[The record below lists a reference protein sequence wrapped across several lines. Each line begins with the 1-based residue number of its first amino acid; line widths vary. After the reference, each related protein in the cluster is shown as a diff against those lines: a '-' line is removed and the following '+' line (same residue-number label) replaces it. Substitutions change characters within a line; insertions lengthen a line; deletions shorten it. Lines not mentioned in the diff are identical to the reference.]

1 MDYSS
6 QEEDLQFFYAKEEEM
21 MTASDF
27 DVWNDSP
34 ASVVERRRK
43 FLQWM
48 EDLAQ
53 PIKFESDG
61 ASENCSGIFLC
72 FKPSGSFRE
81 LLSLNVDG
89 CDVTRWESSSTAS
102 SSSSRCCPLKETEKQ
117 AISRRDGSPGC
128 ALLDIR
134 ASSSSYGHV
143 LSRVKVKHCRK
154 QTKELSALY
163 QSQDIKAHNG
173 SISAMKFSGDGKYL
187 ASSGEDGIV
196 RVWKVI
202 EDKRSRPPRDCLNP
216 TVNDH
221 SQLKPVLLDEE
232 KPNKTTESFK
242 RTSDSACVVFPP
254 KAFRI
259 MEKPLHEF
267 RGHTGEVL
275 DISWSMDNY
284 LLSASMDKT
293 VRLWQVGCNDC
304 LGVFTHNSY
313 VTSVQFDPVNEN
325 YFMSGSVDGK
335 VRIWNVS
342 GCNVVD
348 WVDLKDI
355 ISAGG
360 IIGSLSGGCRFF
372 YMSGDYLELDSQ
384 IHLLSKKKSSNK
396 RITGFQFLPQD
407 QSKVLVVSADSKVR
421 ILQGRDVVRNT
432 KDVFARRE
440 ASRQCLSRL
449 MGSTLC
455 QLVRTPIYIYG
466 AMERNQILLLPKPK
480 RLDLLNVSPPMH
492 PLQQPGITTQLSRFL
507 HPLAYLMKDLS
518 LDQSPKEAR
527 RGQRNLPA
535 NPLSSST
542 MSASH
547 YKFLKSSY
555 QRATNSSLAWGMVIV
570 TGGWD
575 GRIRTFRIRRLAC
588 DYSLRKQNQM
598 PLFWQVFGGY
608 GSKEEI
614 QKQVP
619 PDYDPVEDLSRRG
632 QWEIFPSV
640 DIDTGDDKEHI
651 KWRLEMVSTS
661 TVLSDDCGVQSN
673 HGKEWLKVKDVDV
686 TFHRKDP
693 PPWKRYLLDIP
704 FDMKLLTFD

>member
-1 MDYSS
+1 MDYLSE
-6 QEEDLQFFYAKEEEM
+6 EEDLQFFDAKEEEM
-21 MTASDF
+21 MMASNPSGF
-27 DVWNDSP
+27 DVWSDSP
-34 ASVVERRRK
+34 GSVVERRRK

-48 EDLAQ
+48 GVQEDLSQ

-61 ASENCSGIFLC
+61 ASENCVEAEQSSGGF
-72 FKPSGSFRE
+72 SSSSSQVSSSE
-81 LLSLNVDG
+81 ELSLRVDKSFGG
-89 CDVTRWESSSTAS
+89 CDVTRRESSSMAS
-102 SSSSRCCPLKETEKQ
+102 SSGSRCCPLKETEKQ
-117 AISRRDGSPGC
+117 RNIKKGWFTRLRSFGC
-128 ALLDIR
+128 SADYTKIR
-134 ASSSSYGHV
+134 ASSSSNYGDV
-143 LSRVKVKHCRK
+143 ISRVKVKHCKK

-173 SISAMKFSGDGKYL
+173 YISAMKFSSDGKYL

-216 TVNDH
+216 SCIYFEVNDH

-242 RTSDSACVVFPP
+242 KTSDSACVVFPP

-275 DISWSMDNY
+275 DISWSMDNC

-293 VRLWQVGCNDC
+293 VRLWQVGSNDC

-313 VTSVQFDPVNEN
+313 VTSVQFNPVNEN

-335 VRIWNVS
+335 VRIWDIS
-342 GCNVVD
+342 GCSVVD

-355 ISAGG
+355 ISAVCYRPDGKGG
-360 IIGSLSGGCRFF
+360 IIGSLSGSCRFF
-372 YMSGDYLELDSQ
+372 NMSGDYLELDSQ

-421 ILQGRDVVRNT
+421 ILQGNDVVRKYKGVCKTRSLTSASLTSDGKHIVSACEDSNVYIWSNGDESDSSSSSQT
-432 KDVFARRE
+432 KKIRSFERFSTN
-440 ASRQCLSRL
+440 ASVAATWCGFSDHNATLPFSSPSCLSINEGFVP
-449 MGSTLC
+449 GS
-455 QLVRTPIYIYG
+455 I
-466 AMERNQILLLPKPK
+466 PKGSATWP
-480 RLDLLNVSPPMH
+480 
-492 PLQQPGITTQLSRFL
+492 
-507 HPLAYLMKDLS
+507 
-518 LDQSPKEAR
+518 EE
-527 RGQRNLPA
+527 NLPA

-575 GRIRTFRIRRLAC
+575 GRIRTF
-588 DYSLRKQNQM
+588 QN
-598 PLFWQVFGGY
+598 Y
-608 GSKEEI
+608 GL
-614 QKQVP
+614 
-619 PDYDPVEDLSRRG
+619 PVN
-632 QWEIFPSV
+632 
-640 DIDTGDDKEHI
+640 TA
-651 KWRLEMVSTS
+651 
-661 TVLSDDCGVQSN
+661 
-673 HGKEWLKVKDVDV
+673 
-686 TFHRKDP
+686 
-693 PPWKRYLLDIP
+693 
-704 FDMKLLTFD
+704 

>member
-1 MDYSS
+1 MDYLSR
-6 QEEDLQFFYAKEEEM
+6 EEDLQFFDATEEEM
-21 MTASDF
+21 MMMASNPSGF

-48 EDLAQ
+48 GVQEDLAQ

-61 ASENCSGIFLC
+61 ASENCVEAEQISGGLSSSSSQASSSASSLVEVSEELC
-72 FKPSGSFRE
+72 LR
-81 LLSLNVDG
+81 VDG
-89 CDVTRWESSSTAS
+89 CDVTTRQNSSMAS

-117 AISRRDGSPGC
+117 GNIKKGWFTRLRSFGC
-128 ALLDIR
+128 SADYTKIR
-134 ASSSSYGHV
+134 ASSSSYGLV

-216 TVNDH
+216 TCMYFEVNDH

-267 RGHTGEVL
+267 RSHTGEVL

-313 VTSVQFDPVNEN
+313 VTSVQFNPVNEN

-355 ISAGG
+355 ISAVCYRPDGKGG

-372 YMSGDYLELDSQ
+372 NMSGDYLELDSQ

-421 ILQGRDVVRNT
+421 ILQGRDVVRKYKGVCKTRSLTSVSLTSDGKHIVSACEDSNIYIWSNGEESDSSSSQT
-432 KDVFARRE
+432 KKIRSFERFSTN
-440 ASRQCLSRL
+440 ASVAATWCGFLDHNATLPFSSPSCLSYEGFVP
-449 MGSTLC
+449 GS
-455 QLVRTPIYIYG
+455 I
-466 AMERNQILLLPKPK
+466 PKGSATWP
-480 RLDLLNVSPPMH
+480 
-492 PLQQPGITTQLSRFL
+492 
-507 HPLAYLMKDLS
+507 
-518 LDQSPKEAR
+518 EE
-527 RGQRNLPA
+527 NLPA

-547 YKFLKSSY
+547 YKFLKSSH

-570 TGGWD
+570 TD
-575 GRIRTFRIRRLAC
+575 AIVLAV
-588 DYSLRKQNQM
+588 K
-598 PLFWQVFGGY
+598 
-608 GSKEEI
+608 KEI

-619 PDYDPVEDLSRRG
+619 PDYDPVEDLSRRVSG
-632 QWEIFPSV
+632 
-640 DIDTGDDKEHI
+640 G
-651 KWRLEMVSTS
+651 WRWFQRVRFCQTIVGSKVIMV
-661 TVLSDDCGVQSN
+661 
-673 HGKEWLKVKDVDV
+673 KEWLKVKDVDV
-686 TFHRKDP
+686 TSTEKI
-693 PPWKRYLLDIP
+693 LLHGREVQFILAYYR
-704 FDMKLLTFD
+704 FD